1 MPVLSSDGNTFYVA
15 APSGPTYSNGQIIA
29 VDRLNGKT
37 LHTYHTKY
45 PIWNPVSLALAPNQS
60 RIYVDTCSSSADGS
74 TCQGGNV
81 EVLDVA
87 SGQNLA
93 VISAGTDQVFGIAA
107 APDGTAVYAAHYP
120 NSPDCCFSICC
131 AVPAGSVPPS
141 AITAFD
147 ATSFQPVGSLAFP
160 TGTPSSIVITPD
172 SQTGF
177 VASGGN
183 VYQIAL
189 AQMTLAATIPVGDA
203 AFMALSGDG
212 TTLAA
217 AEVSAG
223 YLNSE
228 LSFINT
234 ATGAMTGPV
243 TLSGAVSGV
252 SIAPD
257 GSAAYV
263 TAYNPLDVLYVVSV
277 QDLKVVAEPPLGD
290 VLATVVSPNGE
301 ELYPLLAAG
310 SAVEVLQQGSVTP
323 SKLLRAAGGGFA
335 LSPDGQTLYST
346 GPQSGLW
353 ATSTTTG
360 QVVKTMLP
368 KSLVYGVVVSP
379 DGKTL
384 YALVSGTSVVVVNA
398 STGEGEKS
406 IPLPVNGQP
415 EDLYVAL
422 ALTPAGDRLYVLG
435 GAITPDNTVVID
447 TRNLAILATLA
458 GAGGYSLAINP
469 SGDAVYIG
477 QYLAIDVIQT
487 ATNKVI
493 GTISAAPAVNSIAFS
508 PDGTRA
514 YAWGGYAAQGIN
526 VIDTATLAVT
536 NFLPGTFGVGGLAV
550 TPDGTLLYGG
560 GQSPTFQFGAEPG
573 SIINTQSLQITATF
587 PSGGGILIH

>member
-1 MPVLSSDGNTFYVA
+1 MWWPT
-15 APSGPTYSNGQIIA
+15 GPTFANGQIIA
-29 VDRLNGKT
+29 VDCLNGKT

-45 PIWNPVSLALAPNQS
+45 PIWNPVTLVLAPSQS

-87 SGQNLA
+87 SGQNL

-107 APDGTAVYAAHYP
+107 APNGKTVYAAHYP

-368 KSLVYGVVVSP
+368 KSFVYGVVVSP

-406 IPLPVNGQP
+406 IPLPVNSQP
-415 EDLYVAL
+415 EDLYVAP

>member
-1 MPVLSSDGNTFYVA
+1 VLSSDGNTFYVA

-87 SGQNLA
+87 SGQNL

-107 APDGTAVYAAHYP
+107 APNGKTVYAAHYP

-147 ATSFQPVGSLAFP
+147 ATSFQPVGSLAFL

-368 KSLVYGVVVSP
+368 KSFVYGVVVSP